1 MHASATL
8 SDPVSPSPAERWLD
22 DHGDALYG
30 YALLRV
36 RRSEV
41 AEDLVQETLLAA
53 LAGKDGFSA
62 RSAQRTWLI
71 GILRH
76 KIVDHFRKS
85 SGGRSHAAYD
95 EANSPDLFDDR
106 GAWKVAV
113 PAWRG
118 DPHSLLERAEFRDV
132 LADCLTKLP
141 GRVAEMFWLREA
153 EGVETEVLCQELG
166 VSAANVWTM
175 LHRAR
180 SRLRQCLTLNWFGT
194 SAGR

>member
-1 MHASATL
+1 MHESVALPERA
-8 SDPVSPSPAERWLD
+8 SPSPAGQWLD
-22 DHGDALYG
+22 EHGDALYG

-53 LAGKDGFSA
+53 LAGESRFSA
-62 RSAQRTWLI
+62 RSEQRTWLI

-85 SGGRSHAAYD
+85 SAGRSQGQSD
-95 EANSPDLFDDR
+95 EAASPDLFNER

-118 DPHSLLERAEFRDV
+118 DPHALLERAEFRDV
-132 LADCLTKLP
+132 LAGCLAKLP
-141 GRVAEMFWLREA
+141 ARAAELFWLREA
-153 EGVETEVLCQELG
+153 EGVETDALCQELDL
-166 VSAANVWTM
+166 SPANVWTM

-180 SRLRQCLTLNWFGT
+180 SRLRECLTLNWFG
-194 SAGR
+194 AARRR